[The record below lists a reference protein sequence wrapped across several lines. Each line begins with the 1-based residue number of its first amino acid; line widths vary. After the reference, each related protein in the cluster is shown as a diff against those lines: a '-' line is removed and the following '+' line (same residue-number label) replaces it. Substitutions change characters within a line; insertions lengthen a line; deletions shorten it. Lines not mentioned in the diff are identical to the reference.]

1 MDLGLNGKRALVLG
15 GGSGIGR
22 GIALALAAEGANVA
36 IVGRNLSRLE
46 DVVDEM
52 KEHGV
57 KGVAVQAD
65 LNDEDSSGE
74 IFRRTNEALGGVDVL
89 VNNTGGPPPTAAVG
103 IDKDLWLAQFQ
114 SMVLSVIGLTDL
126 AIPAMREQR
135 WGRVL
140 TIASAGVIQPFPSLG
155 ISNALRSTLVGWSK
169 TLATE
174 VARDGITANVLLPAT
189 THTNRLATVWKAQA
203 ELTGEPFEQIEAKA
217 CAALPMGRFGTVEE
231 FGAVAAFLA
240 SVHAS
245 YITGSMI
252 RVDGG
257 FITSV

>member
-1 MDLGLNGKRALVLG
+1 MDLGLKGKRALVLG

-22 GIALALAAEGANVA
+22 GIALALAAEGADVA

-46 DVVDEM
+46 DVVDEING
-52 KEHGV
+52 HGV
-57 KGVAVQAD
+57 RGIAIQAD
-65 LNDEDSSGE
+65 LNDEDSARS
-74 IFRRTNEALGGVDVL
+74 IFQRTTEALEGVDIL
-89 VNNTGGPPPTAAVG
+89 INNTGGPPPTGAVG
-103 IDKDLWLAQFQ
+103 IDKDLWLTQFQ

-126 AIPAMREQR
+126 VIPAMKEQK

-140 TIASAGVIQPFPSLG
+140 TVASAGVVQPFPSLG

-189 THTNRLATVWKAQA
+189 TQTNRLAAVWQA
-203 ELTGEPFEQIEAKA
+203 EAERTGEEFEHIKSKA
-217 CAALPMGRFGTVEE
+217 CAALPMGRFGTIEE

-240 SVHAS
+240 SVQAS

-252 RVDGG
+252 RIDGG
-257 FITSV
+257 YITSI